1 MDQAESSPSPG
12 QPGPG
17 QPERPG
23 RPAPTPSQK
32 SDEAVAETG
41 PKDTST
47 EESGP
52 RESGPRESGTEAPEP
67 TPLAELAS
75 SALRLEHP
83 VIAGYDGSESSRNAL
98 AYAAGVS
105 QRLGRPLL
113 VVYVCS
119 TGVYCEPLTGQVVGV
134 PRDAEALER
143 WLLAELDQ
151 VTGHADVEVHV
162 RTRRG
167 SPARELA
174 AAAEEFSADALV
186 IGAPKHIWHRV
197 AGSVSGWLAR
207 HARCPVIV
215 VP

>member
-12 QPGPG
+12 QPEPG
-17 QPERPG
+17 QPDPG
-23 RPAPTPSQK
+23 QPARQEQPTPRQDSRAEQ
-32 SDEAVAETG
+32 AV
-41 PKDTST
+41 PS
-47 EESGP
+47 
-52 RESGPRESGTEAPEP
+52 
-67 TPLAELAS
+67 
-75 SALRLEHP
+75 LRLEHP
-83 VIAGYDGSESSRNAL
+83 VVAGYDGSASSRNAL
-98 AYAAGVS
+98 AYAVGLSV
-105 QRLGRPLL
+105 RLGRPLL
-113 VVYVCS
+113 IVYVCS
-119 TGVYCEPLTGQVVGV
+119 SGVYCEPLTGQVVGV
-134 PRDAEALER
+134 PRDADALER

-151 VTGHADVEVHV
+151 VAGHTEVDVHV

-186 IGAPKHIWHRV
+186 IGAPAHVWHRL